1 MIGTEFGR
9 TPHIVTEHNNGR
21 DHHPACFSAVMA
33 GAGVKGGTTY
43 GKSDKEARRPDSEPV
58 SVQDFNAT
66 IGYALGI
73 DSHKILHSPS
83 GRPFRMA
90 GADKGLGNPVKSIFL

>member
-1 MIGTEFGR
+1 MY
-9 TPHIVTEHNNGR
+9 
-21 DHHPACFSAVMA
+21 AKLAVDW
-33 GAGVKGGTTY
+33 GLFPSSWRGTTY

-58 SVQDFNAT
+58 TVQDFNAT

-90 GADKGLGNPVKSIFL
+90 GAEKDLGDPVKSIFS

>member
-1 MIGTEFGR
+1 
-9 TPHIVTEHNNGR
+9 
-21 DHHPACFSAVMA
+21 DHHPACFSTVLA
-33 GAGVKGGTTY
+33 GAGIRGGTTF
-43 GKSDKEARRPDSEPV
+43 GKSDKEARRPAEDAV

-73 DSHKILHSPS
+73 DTQKILHSPS

-90 GADKGLGNPVKSIFL
+90 GAERDLGNP